1 MKNGVSRANLVVSF
15 DAWKISFIIRREISK
30 KGAIYM
36 NITQYSIDEILDPTN
51 IIEGK
56 RFEFLLD
63 VEVDEDDEL
72 YSEAGLEIRAIVGL
86 INEEVRIMNYF
97 IIDKSNNESLEFAL
111 EEDEEAMILAFCK
124 EELLAPPTSEDAE

>member
-1 MKNGVSRANLVVSF
+1 
-15 DAWKISFIIRREISK
+15 
-30 KGAIYM
+30 M
-36 NITQYSIDEILDPTN
+36 NITQYSVDEILDPTN

-63 VEVDEDDEL
+63 IEVDEDDEL

-97 IIDKSNNESLEFAL
+97 IIDKSNNESLEIAL
-111 EEDEEAMILAFCK
+111 EEDEEAMVLAFCQ
-124 EELLAPPTSEDAE
+124 EELLTPPTSEDAQ

>member
-1 MKNGVSRANLVVSF
+1 
-15 DAWKISFIIRREISK
+15 
-30 KGAIYM
+30 M
-36 NITQYSIDEILDPTN
+36 NITQYSVDEILDPTN

-63 VEVDEDDEL
+63 IEVDEDDEL

-111 EEDEEAMILAFCK
+111 EEDEGAMVLAFCQ
-124 EELLAPPTSEDAE
+124 EELLASPASEDAE